1 MITVI
6 YDLIKDKIPNVIA
19 VKMRTNDDFLI
30 VQSTDLEIYYLNE
43 TAKIFLL
50 MCDGIKNIEC
60 LTQKLF
66 DIYEVEE
73 NTVKTDVVD
82 LIRDLQWKK
91 ILSLR

>member
-60 LTQKLF
+60 LTKKLF

>member
-1 MITVI
+1 MI

-19 VKMRTNDDFLI
+19 VKMRTNDDCLI

-50 MCDGIKNIEC
+50 MCDGIKNTEC
-60 LTQKLF
+60 LTKKLF